1 MTARRTVAFSKNSSN
16 LFFHILTKCNLKCR
30 HCYINPA
37 QHGKKELPLLTIKA
51 WLEEFAATSSSTNLI
66 FLGGEPTLHPDLA
79 EAIKYAR
86 DRGFGSITVDTNGYL
101 FYDILSRVSPRELD
115 FFSFSLDGAT
125 RKTNDRIRG
134 KGSYDICK
142 KGIQKALDRGF
153 AASLIYTVSTINIDE
168 LELMPSLITKLGI
181 DRFFIQV
188 IGLRGKVAT
197 RGVAEDRRVPLQVS
211 RSKWLDIIP
220 AVAQKIADLGVTV
233 SYPKVFLE
241 PEERFE
247 CAGLVARNYF
257 VFPNARVYQ
266 CPLCEDH
273 PIHSMVFKENKLIE
287 TANLNERDLFK
298 LNIAEGCVMNKLIQP
313 HNLSY
318 TKEGVPEYKIAC
330 CLLKEEVT
338 AG

>member
-1 MTARRTVAFSKNSSN
+1 MIARRTVAFSKNSSN
-16 LFFHILTKCNLKCR
+16 LFFHILTQCNLRCR
-30 HCYINPA
+30 HCYINTE
-37 QHGKKELPLLTIKA
+37 QQGKKKLPLSTIKA
-51 WLEEFAATSSSTNLI
+51 WLDEFASTSGTTNLI

-79 EAIKYAR
+79 RAIKYAR

-101 FYDILSRVSPRELD
+101 FYDILSKVSPEEVD

-134 KGSYDICK
+134 KGSYDICT
-142 KGIQKALDRGF
+142 KGIQKAVDKGF
-153 AASLIYTVSTINIDE
+153 AASLIYTVSTMNIHE
-168 LELMPSLITKLGI
+168 LELMPALIANLAI

-188 IGLRGKVAT
+188 IGLRGKVAS
-197 RGVAEDRRVPLQVS
+197 RGAAEERRDTLQVS
-211 RSKWLDIIP
+211 RSMWLDIIP
-220 AVAQKIADLGVTV
+220 AVAQKVAGLGVTV

-241 PEERFE
+241 PQERFE
-247 CAGLVARNYF
+247 CAGLVAQNYF
-257 VFPNARVYQ
+257 IFPNGRVYR

-273 PIHSMVFKENKLIE
+273 PIHSMMFKDNKLIQ
-287 TANLNERDLFK
+287 TANLNESDLFK

-318 TKEGVPEYKIAC
+318 TIGGVPEYKIAC
-330 CLLKEEVT
+330 CLLKEEVS

>member
-30 HCYINPA
+30 HCYINPE
-37 QHGKKELPLLTIKA
+37 QQGKKELPFSEIKA
-51 WLEEFAATSSSTNLI
+51 WLDEFVSTSSTTNLI

-79 EAIKYAR
+79 PAIKFAR

-101 FYDILSRVSPRELD
+101 FHDILSRVSPEEVD

-134 KGSYDICK
+134 EGSYDTCK
-142 KGIQKALDRGF
+142 KGIQKAVDKGF
-153 AASLIYTVSTINIDE
+153 AASLIYTVSTLNIDE
-168 LELMPSLITKLGI
+168 LEMMPAFITNLGI
-181 DRFFIQV
+181 ERFFIQV
-188 IGLRGKVAT
+188 IGLRGKVAS
-197 RGVAEDRRVPLQVS
+197 RGAAKDRKDTLQVS
-211 RSKWLDIIP
+211 RSRWLDVIP
-220 AVAQKIADLGVTV
+220 AVAQKVAELGVTV
-233 SYPKVFLE
+233 SYPKVFLK

-257 VFPNARVYQ
+257 IFPNGRVYR

-273 PIHSMVFKENKLIE
+273 PLHSMVFNEGKLMQN
-287 TANLNERDLFK
+287 ANLNESDLFK

-318 TKEGVPEYKIAC
+318 TAGGAPEYKIAC
-330 CLLKEEVT
+330 CMLKEEVS